1 MIEIEAHLDELKAMG
16 LLHRMRLVSGP
27 QGPHVLL
34 DGKPV
39 LVLCSSNYLGLANH
53 PEVRE
58 AAAEAAMR
66 WGVGAGAPRM
76 ASGTMTIHRRLEE
89 RLAAF
94 VRREAALLFGSGTLA
109 ATGVIAALAR
119 PGDVIFSDALNH
131 AGIVDGCRLSRA
143 EVFVY
148 DHGDVEHLEWGI
160 ARAEGRGALIVTDS
174 VFPIDGDRA
183 PLEEIVELAAD
194 YGLRTLVDEA
204 HAIGAIGPDGR
215 GALAD
220 GGLEDQVDVILGSLG
235 TALGSYGAFV
245 ACDRTMTRFLV
256 NAVRTFLFSTAPPP
270 PAVAGALAALDL
282 LEDRPRRV
290 ARLAENALALR
301 TALGSEGFD
310 VDPWGAQIVPLVVGD
325 ARLAGRICETALAD
339 GVFAQAVR
347 PPAVADGASRVRLAV
362 MSSHRAEEL
371 RAAAKTIGRAAR
383 VAGFDPNSAPRAVED
398 RQAPALTSIFDY
410 EARAA

>member
-76 ASGTMTIHRRLEE
+76 TSGTMTIHRRLEE

-94 VRREAALLFGSGTLA
+94 VGREAALLFGSGTLA

-119 PGDVIFSDALNH
+119 PGDVIFSDAFNH
-131 AGIVDGCRLSRA
+131 AGIVDGCRLSGA
-143 EVFVY
+143 EIFVY
-148 DHGDVEHLEWGI
+148 DHADVEHLEWGI
-160 ARAEGRGALIVTDS
+160 ARTEGRGALIVTDS

-183 PLEEIVELAAD
+183 PLEEIVELAGD

-204 HAIGAIGPDGR
+204 HAIGAVGPEGR

-220 GGLEDQVDVILGSLG
+220 AGLEDQVDVIVGSLG

-245 ACDRTMTRFLV
+245 ACDRTMTRFLA

-301 TALGSEGFD
+301 AALGSEGFD

-325 ARLAGRICETALAD
+325 ARLAVRICETALAE

-347 PPAVADGASRVRLAV
+347 PPAVAPGASRVRLAV
-362 MSSHRAEEL
+362 MASHRAEEL
-371 RAAAKTIGRAAR
+371 RAAARTIARAAR
-383 VAGFDPNSAPRAVED
+383 AAGFDPSSAPRATEE
-398 RQAPALTSIFDY
+398 RQVPALTSIFDY